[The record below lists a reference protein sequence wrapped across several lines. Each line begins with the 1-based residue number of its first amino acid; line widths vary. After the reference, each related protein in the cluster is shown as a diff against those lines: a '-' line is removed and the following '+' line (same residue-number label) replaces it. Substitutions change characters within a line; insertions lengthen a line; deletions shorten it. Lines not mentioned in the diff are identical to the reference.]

1 MKLGIFDSG
10 LGGLMIAE
18 AINRH
23 FEALDT
29 VYLGDTLHLPYGNR
43 SEGTIYEC
51 TRAAMDF
58 LLGAQ
63 GCRLVIVA
71 CNTASAAALRR
82 LQQEWLPRYYPERR
96 ILGVVVPTLEA
107 ALERGARHIG
117 LIGTNYIVRSE
128 IYPQELRKIN
138 PNIRFEQQA
147 TPLLVP
153 LIEHEGEE
161 WLESVLARYLAPL
174 LAHGIE
180 TLILGCTHYVCLK
193 DMIRSQTGLDVISQ
207 DEIIPLKLEDYLHR
221 HSEIDGDLD
230 REGRRDFYVT
240 DLTDNYVKS
249 AQHIYGAPIDI
260 RGAVL

>member
-23 FEALDT
+23 LSALDT

-43 SEGTIYEC
+43 SEDTIYEC
-51 TRAAMDF
+51 TRAAMEF

-63 GCRLVIVA
+63 DCRLVIVA

-82 LQQEWLPRYYPERR
+82 LQQEWLPVHYPERR

-117 LIGTNYIVRSE
+117 LIGTNYIVHSE

-138 PNIRFEQQA
+138 PAIRFEQQA

-153 LIEHEGEE
+153 LIEHDGAP
-161 WLESVLARYLAPL
+161 WLDSVLAHYLAPL
-174 LAHGIE
+174 LAQQVE

-193 DMIRSQTGLDVISQ
+193 ETIRTQTGLDVISQ
-207 DEIIPLKLEDYLHR
+207 DEIIPLE
-221 HSEIDGDLD
+221 
-230 REGRRDFYVT
+230 V
-240 DLTDNYVKS
+240 
-249 AQHIYGAPIDI
+249 
-260 RGAVL
+260 